1 MKQLKTLFTAML
13 CTAVVAAFSQNKT
26 ELNKPVFKAGQKFQT
41 SNIVKTTSKMEM
53 MGQEMETKADVAIT
67 RLFEIKKQNGNLY
80 NVAATITKMATT
92 AEMMGQSM
100 SYDSDKKEDAGT
112 EIGKLLKDKI
122 NVPADMEM
130 NDEGKITP
138 LKKEK
143 KDSADAGGIAAMME
157 SMGAGA
163 DETALTD
170 DMFIN
175 IPKNLK
181 AGDTWSDSIIA
192 EGTKTYRDYT
202 VKSLEGS
209 DAVLT
214 ISGKQTLD
222 KKMETNGMEMTMLME
237 SKLTGEMTA
246 DTSTG
251 VIKQRLLVSEGSGN
265 LEMMGQQVPM
275 TTKVETTS
283 TTMSL

>member
-1 MKQLKTLFTAML
+1 ML

-209 DAVLT
+209 DAVVT
-214 ISGKQTLD
+214 IAGKQTLD

>member
-1 MKQLKTLFTAML
+1 ML

-209 DAVLT
+209 DAVVT
-214 ISGKQTLD
+214 IAGKQTLD

-283 TTMSL
+283 TTMNL

>member
-1 MKQLKTLFTAML
+1 ML

-143 KDSADAGGIAAMME
+143 KDSVDAGGIAAMME

-209 DAVLT
+209 DAVVT
-214 ISGKQTLD
+214 IAGKQTLD